1 MFVNFSDSFFFSHIV
16 NAFLLTYQ
24 LGTCCVYIVFI
35 SENIKSVVDAYD
47 TEIHLE
53 IYMLIILLPLILLNY
68 IKNLKYLAPFSTG
81 ANFITLVSFGF
92 ILYYIIIDGPTFE
105 DREPVGEVRYW
116 PLFFGTVLFA
126 LEAIG
131 VVSLSCITLNLIHC
145 VTITFIQHNNL
156 LQSTICH

>member
-1 MFVNFSDSFFFSHIV
+1 M
-16 NAFLLTYQ
+16 
-24 LGTCCVYIVFI
+24 FI
-35 SENIKSVVDAYD
+35 SENIKSVVDAYK
-47 TEIHLE
+47 TYINLE

-81 ANFITLVSFGF
+81 ANVITLVSFGF

-105 DREPVGEVRYW
+105 NREPVGEVRYW

-131 VVSLSCITLNLIHC
+131 VVSLKYSIKSCVYLGFGEI
-145 VTITFIQHNNL
+145 VTTPV
-156 LQSTICH
+156 LQINCNY